1 MEKTSVDRT
10 TLLTVTIVVE
20 AALLLLATIWSQ
32 LSQINLALNMVP
44 DFKYLAG
51 GAAAGV
57 VMASVG
63 LSFFWLGKTINLFS
77 QIREI
82 VYKYLMP
89 LFAEMR
95 WFDLVLLA
103 VLSGFCEEVFF
114 RGVVQPQFGL
124 FVTALVFGLF
134 HDPTFRHISYSLM
147 AFIAGLFLGWLY
159 MITGNLWVP
168 ITAHIVHNLISLF
181 FLRYKIK
188 PPDAPVEDTGGAPAP

>member
-32 LSQINLALNMVP
+32 LAQISLALYMVP
-44 DFKYLAG
+44 DFKHLLGGIGAG
-51 GAAAGV
+51 LL
-57 VMASVG
+57 MASIG
-63 LSFFWLGKTINLFS
+63 LFLFWLGKSVSLFS

-82 VYKYLMP
+82 AYKYLVP

-95 WFDLVLLA
+95 WIDLVVVA

-114 RGVVQPQFGL
+114 RGIVQAQFGL
-124 FVTALVFGLF
+124 FVTALAFGLF
-134 HDPTFRHISYSLM
+134 HDPTFRHISYSIM
-147 AFIAGLFLGWLY
+147 AFLAGLFLGWLY

-168 ITAHIVHNLISLF
+168 ITAHVVHNLISLF
-181 FLRYKIK
+181 FLRYQIK
-188 PPDAPVEDTGGAPAP
+188 PPDSPLEDTTGAQAP